1 MHVTRHFGLTNA
13 AIADQVWDLYSASYQ
28 RVVGRTVTHE
38 MLYRHEF
45 DEVVRDP
52 SNRLWV
58 LWNDRQPVACTLL
71 ATDVGSTGYISREY
85 FEQRYPEFV
94 AESRVRYMMWTV
106 VHPDFMARGV
116 LVRLAREVFAVEAHE
131 GSLIVFDSPE
141 INQPGERGG
150 SAELMTRLVNATS
163 SGSTVE
169 QIEVQRY
176 FLADFSTGTRY
187 LERIGE
193 AAAALSA

>member
-1 MHVTRHFGLTNA
+1 VHVTRHFGLTNA
-13 AIADQVWDLYSASYQ
+13 AIADQVWDLYAASYQ

-45 DEVVRDP
+45 DDVVRDP

-58 LWNDRQPVACTLL
+58 LWNDRQPVACTLI

-94 AESRVRYMMWTV
+94 AEHRVRYMMWTV

-116 LVRLAREVFAVEAHE
+116 LVRLAREVLAVEADE
-131 GSLIVFDSPE
+131 GSIIVFDSPE
-141 INQPGERGG
+141 INQPSDRGG
-150 SAELMTRLVNATS
+150 SAEMMARLVKLTS
-163 SGSTVE
+163 NGSTVE
-169 QIEVQRY
+169 QVEVQRY
-176 FLADFSTGTRY
+176 FLADFSKGVRY
-187 LERIGE
+187 LERVGG
-193 AAAALSA
+193 AAVALSA

>member
-1 MHVTRHFGLTNA
+1 MHVTRHFGLTNP
-13 AIADQVWDLYSASYQ
+13 AIIDQIWDLYVAGYR

-38 MLYRHEF
+38 MLYRYEF

-58 LWNDRQPVACTLL
+58 LWNDRQPVASALL

-85 FEQRYPEFV
+85 FEQRYPAFA
-94 AESRVRYMMWTV
+94 AENRLRYMMWTV

-116 LVRLAREVFAVEAHE
+116 LVRLAREAFAVEADE

-141 INQPGERGG
+141 INQPTERGG
-150 SAELMTRLVNATS
+150 SAELMARLVNLTS
-163 SGSTVE
+163 SGATVE

-176 FLADFSTGTRY
+176 FLADFSKGARY
-187 LERIGE
+187 LERSLDT
-193 AAAALSA
+193 ASALSA

>member
-13 AIADQVWDLYSASYQ
+13 AIAEQVWDLYMASYQ

-45 DEVVRDP
+45 DEVVRNP

-58 LWNDRQPVACTLL
+58 LWNDRQPVASSVL

-94 AESRVRYMMWTV
+94 AENRVRYMMWTV
-106 VHPDFMARGV
+106 VHPDYMARGV
-116 LVRLAREVFAVEAHE
+116 LVRLAREVLTVEADE
-131 GSLIVFDSPE
+131 GSIIVFDSPE
-141 INQPGERGG
+141 INQPTDRGG
-150 SAELMTRLVNATS
+150 SAEMMARLVKATS

-176 FLADFSTGTRY
+176 FLADFSTGIRY
-187 LERIGE
+187 LERIGDT
-193 AAAALSA
+193 ATALSA